1 MMALLNPV
9 YAFVIPFLFF
19 VTAPLA
25 LLAGI
30 TTTLTFGLLMSR
42 VIIMSLDVAF
52 SFIPQSLARFTSHRR
67 YIHPQDQML
76 PATSTNTTPGGNE
89 DSARASSVYQQ
100 QPLLQ
105 SRRRRR
111 TSSITSILS
120 TGGTTTPVGPVGDF
134 GLGLIPSVGPDRDYE
149 GIGGWRVGDDDDE
162 SWTTVNSRM
171 ELPEG
176 GFVVHHYRT
185 PSGGGATTPGDG
197 AVLMMKTRRRS
208 PEARAVT
215 RTSSSPNS
223 SRARTPSASRF
234 RVRPV
239 IGCADSYFP
248 FNAPPK
254 GSKRPYT

>member
-1 MMALLNPV
+1 MALLNPV

-76 PATSTNTTPGGNE
+76 PATSTNTTPGSHE
-89 DSARASSVYQQ
+89 DSTRASSVYQQ

-111 TSSITSILS
+111 TSSINSILS

-134 GLGLIPSVGPDRDYE
+134 GLGLIPSIGPDRDYE

-162 SWTTVNSRM
+162 SWTTINSRM

-215 RTSSSPNS
+215 RTPSSPNS

-234 RVRPV
+234 RGRPV

-248 FNAPPK
+248 FNPPSK